1 LFENDPNKKT
11 KPMDINPE
19 RLANTKLRGVST
31 TSSAAK
37 TRLLDAFA
45 AEKKAATQRLLE
57 EKRTLPKRLPSI
69 PQRLTWRY
77 TVLEALEP
85 GTVPISTAPECK
97 SFDNFKVSDSV
108 LGRGGYGVTYRACY
122 DANCREKD
130 AAKYRYAAKIVQLP
144 DNNSRRAFRMEA
156 ILCLMAGEHLWGP
169 KIVSVFLCDQD
180 RSGVVVME
188 LLRPLKNEDLR
199 AENLPRLKD
208 FLQRIN
214 AMHMAGIL
222 HGDLYTKNVMVHPVS
237 KDLRVI
243 DFGLA
248 LVTESAVPGSLRAS
262 DVVCFLYGMPFP
274 YEEVSPAPPA
284 PAPTAPSLAAQ
295 MLQMVVVPLNV
306 LAMVGAGNPPEPAPP
321 RRLNRLLAK
330 PAFSELVVI
339 IDLLWSFYV
348 PVCLQGNNQALIQG
362 AQMRIAESISTADD
376 LKTLTP
382 KGPYSCNV
390 KLYYKLILDAIP
402 PELVTTIL
410 TPNGLLTKFPWV
422 SFTLDADMEAATWKM
437 IKQQIMAIM
446 GAAAAAG
453 GSGETTYL
461 ESMPRVTGVA
471 GEDPENSTPQ
481 YTLLKTLENIP
492 IAASASCARFD
503 DLKISDR
510 ILGAGAYGTTFQACW
525 AGAKACTTAA
535 DFKYAAKIVK
545 IRNASDELSFR
556 LEGLLAMYA
565 GSKSWGPRVISFFLC
580 QNNTKGVMVMELLR
594 PIQPAE
600 DLQSLET
607 LKRFLDRLNEMHEAG
622 ILHGDL
628 YMRNLMVHPETREL
642 MIVDFGFAMPLK
654 GPVPYSLR
662 AADFGSLTYGMPMPW
677 DNSVPA
683 ADRLMR
689 LDGGMRQAMGGSL
702 SDSGALY
709 AAYAKYYLRVV
720 LHNNKAAFAEGI
732 RMRVNTKV
740 DLATEATNPPG
751 QPPYNCDV
759 YSYYKTI
766 IQNVTPTLRTD
777 ILDPKAMEQ
786 KFAYMSFTRD
796 QQTWVRTQE
805 MVKAYLTEGKVPG
818 T

>member
-1 LFENDPNKKT
+1 MQYN
-11 KPMDINPE
+11 NPE
-19 RLANTKLRGVST
+19 RLANTKLRGVSRGT
-31 TSSAAK
+31 AATAAK

-57 EKRTLPKRLPSI
+57 EKRASAPPRNLPKRLPSI

-85 GTVPISTAPECK
+85 GTVPISTSPECK

-122 DANCREKD
+122 DANCREGD
-130 AAKYRYAAKIVQLP
+130 TAKYRYAAKFVQLP

-222 HGDLYTKNVMVHPVS
+222 HGDLYTKNVMVHPVTQQ
-237 KDLRVI
+237 LLVI

-248 LVTESAVPGSLRAS
+248 LITESAVPGSLRAS
-262 DVVCFLYGMPFP
+262 DVVCFLYGMPYP
-274 YEEVSPAPPA
+274 YEEQPPEPPPA
-284 PAPTAPSLAAQ
+284 PAPPSSLAAQ
-295 MLQMVVVPLNV
+295 MLQMVVPLNV
-306 LAMVGAGNPPEPAPP
+306 LAMVAGNSTTNPPEPNPP
-321 RRLNRLLAK
+321 ARLNRLIAK
-330 PAFSELVVI
+330 PAFTELVVI
-339 IDLLWSFYV
+339 LDLLWGFYV

-362 AQMRIAESISTADD
+362 AQMRIAESISTVDD

-390 KLYYKLILDAIP
+390 KLYYKLIMDAIP

-410 TPNGLLTKFPWV
+410 TPNGLINTKFPWV
-422 SFTLDADMEAATWKM
+422 SFTLDPDMEAATWKM
-437 IKQQIMAIM
+437 IQQQIMQIV
-446 GAAAAAG
+446 AAAAG
-453 GSGETTYL
+453 SGTTDL
-461 ESMPRVTGVA
+461 ESMPRVIGVA

-525 AGAKACTTAA
+525 GASNGLPCTTAA

-565 GSKSWGPRVISFFLC
+565 GRKSWGPRVISFFLC

-689 LDGGMRQAMGGSL
+689 LDGGMGQAMGGK
-702 SDSGALY
+702 LY

-796 QQTWVRTQE
+796 QGTWVRTQE
-805 MVKAYLTEGKVPG
+805 MVKAYLTEGKVPDI
-818 T
+818 